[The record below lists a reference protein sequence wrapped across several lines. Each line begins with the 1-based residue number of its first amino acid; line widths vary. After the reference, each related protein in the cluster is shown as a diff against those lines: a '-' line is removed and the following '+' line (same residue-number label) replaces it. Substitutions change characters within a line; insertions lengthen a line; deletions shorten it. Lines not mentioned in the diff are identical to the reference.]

1 MPTTAATMSR
11 KTQYIGDPLIID
23 GDLVK
28 RGGDYER
35 VCGIENMI
43 TILVGTNSGYWAN
56 LIEPTASRIPGGL
69 EKLEGEAITSSFLDR
84 HSAAVEV
91 ALAPLIANKI
101 AKSITVESFNPEGDR
116 IEWKA
121 EIVLT
126 DGSLYY
132 YQSDK
137 GAC

>member
-1 MPTTAATMSR
+1 MPSTAAIMSR
-11 KTQYIGDPLIID
+11 KTQFIGDPIIKD

-56 LIEPTASRIPGGL
+56 LIEPEQSKIPGGA
-69 EKLEGEAITSSFLDR
+69 EKMDGEAVTSSFLNR
-84 HSAAVEV
+84 HSAWKEWQ
-91 ALAPLIANKI
+91 LQPLIKNKI
-101 AKSITVESFNPEGDR
+101 AKSISVESFNPEGDR